1 MYELTIDS
9 NAVGNIMLSL
19 EWNPNNASMD
29 DSSNPNTGNW
39 TLLVDGVPRAIGNM
53 DNNIGSITTI
63 YAGGAAAV
71 TSFEV
76 RLDSY
81 DLNMLN
87 TDGIH
92 ALPGQSISVDVP

>member
-1 MYELTIDS
+1 MYQLTIDT
-9 NAVGNIMLSL
+9 NLLNNISLSL
-19 EWNPNNASMD
+19 EWDPNNASMD
-29 DSSNPNTGNW
+29 DSSNPNKDKW
-39 TLLVDGVPRAIGNM
+39 TLLVDGVPRTIGNM
-53 DNNIGSITTI
+53 INNIGSITTI
-63 YAGGAAAV
+63 YASGAAAI

-92 ALPGQSISVDVP
+92 ALPGQSISVNVP